1 MKWRFIYRGIKARYR
16 DQRPELIALTES
28 LLPNQIAI
36 DVGANKGSYLWSLS
50 RALPKGRVFAFEPQP
65 ILAKYLEEACPAA
78 GLNNVKIIEAGCS
91 RNTGALMLAIPG
103 KKDSS
108 PGASFEKAIALR
120 EECRFMKVKTFSLD
134 DYFSSERSKIKALKI
149 DVEGHELS
157 TLIGATQL
165 IKKNKPTIVCEC
177 EQRHITSGSVKDVFD
192 FILSMNYEGY
202 FSDHKSL
209 RSLSEF
215 RLEKHQQQTGERYWD
230 APNYFNN
237 FIFKPI

>member
-28 LLPNQIAI
+28 LLANQIAI
-36 DVGANKGSYLWSLS
+36 DVGANKGSYLWTLS

-65 ILAKYLEEACPAA
+65 ILAKYLMEVCPAA
-78 GLNNVKIIEAGCS
+78 GLKNVTIIEAGCS
-91 RNTGALMLAIPG
+91 QETGVLTLAIPG

-108 PGASFEKAIALR
+108 PGASFEEAVAVR
-120 EECRFMKVKTFSLD
+120 EECRFIEVKTVALD
-134 DYFSSERSKIKALKI
+134 DYFSSEGSKIGALKI

-157 TLIGATQL
+157 TLKGAAQL

-202 FSDHKSL
+202 FSDHKNL
-209 RSLSEF
+209 RPLSEF